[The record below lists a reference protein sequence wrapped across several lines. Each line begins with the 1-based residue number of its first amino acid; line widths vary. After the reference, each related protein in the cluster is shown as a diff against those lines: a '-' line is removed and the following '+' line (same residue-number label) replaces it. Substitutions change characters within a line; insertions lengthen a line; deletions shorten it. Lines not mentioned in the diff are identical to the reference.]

1 MTYSTRLRT
10 AEPPISPS
18 AIPQSLRDIPRW
30 ICWDYMDYGDG
41 KKPRKVPVSAGG
53 DFGTNYNDPSA
64 WRTFSAAMK
73 EANDRG
79 GLGIGFV
86 FSEQDDIVGVDLDNC
101 YDEQQWLKPWAKEV
115 CEVFAGA
122 FCELTPSGMG
132 LHFIGKAPRISGR
145 TRVELPGGAGAVE
158 RYSENRWFTF
168 TGNPTCEGDVVDISS
183 AMDWLEARYFPRQ
196 EQFVSNVKSFES
208 DVELDIE
215 LARVCLERIGRNRAS
230 IGDDWRAVGYAC
242 KGTSESL
249 RDDWITWS
257 SQWHDFDRDECIDRW
272 SRFDSRS
279 GVGTLVYMAVTD
291 SGATSVEL
299 RKEAC
304 SRLGR
309 VPAKVA
315 AVEADDEQPTPTLL
329 DAIDAWRKQEETPAL
344 PTGIESLD
352 RLFDGGLP
360 LGQMTA
366 LAAAPGVG
374 KSALALHLVIECLV
388 KNGGLVATW
397 CLGEMTK
404 AALAA
409 RAITNFGGMEHDL
422 TLQEVIKKRPPSS
435 SIADAMATLAT
446 RMKIVEAPLMIDRIE
461 RAVAKDKPK
470 LLVVD
475 YVQLVQSVRNF
486 QDSTGEIVDC
496 LRKLRQITTANNMA
510 TLLVTNI
517 AKGCD
522 QNTEIGNI
530 GKGSNQIDFDVDNFL
545 FGHRSGETLDDGGI
559 KIEWRCKKLRQGQM
573 SDVGLWFYGKY
584 QRFVDGLSPVV
595 GEIEEFKSHSPK
607 AVRSGSD
614 WGAF

>member
-1 MTYSTRLRT
+1 MTYSKRLRT

-18 AIPQSLRDIPRW
+18 AIPQSLRDVPRW

-41 KKPRKVPVSAGG
+41 KKPRKVPISAGG
-53 DFGTNYNDPSA
+53 EFGTNYNDPSA
-64 WRTFSAAMK
+64 WRSFDAVMR
-73 EANDRG
+73 EAQERG
-79 GLGIGFV
+79 GLGVGFV
-86 FSEQDDIVGVDLDNC
+86 FSDQDDIVGVDLDNC
-101 YDEQQWLKPWAKEV
+101 YDEQQWIKPWATEV
-115 CEVFAGA
+115 CTAFAGA
-122 FCELTPSGMG
+122 FSELTPSGMG
-132 LHFIGKAPRISGR
+132 LHFIGRAPRISGR

-168 TGNPTCEGDVVDISS
+168 TGNPICDGDLADITS
-183 AMDWLEARYFPRQ
+183 AMEWLGGQYFPQ
-196 EQFVSNVKSFES
+196 QGPVSHSEKSFDS
-208 DVELDIE
+208 DIELDIE
-215 LARVCLERIGRNRAS
+215 LARVCLERIGRDRAS

-242 KGTSESL
+242 KGTSDSL

-257 SQWHDFDRDECIDRW
+257 SQWHDFSREECIDRW

-291 SGATSVEL
+291 SGSPAAEL
-299 RKEAC
+299 RREARI
-304 SRLGR
+304 RLGR
-309 VPAKVA
+309 ISSASPKTDA
-315 AVEADDEQPTPTLL
+315 EDETPTTTLL
-329 DAIDAWRKQEETPAL
+329 DAIEAWRQQEETPAL

-374 KSALALHLVIECLV
+374 KSALALHLAIECLV
-388 KNGGLVATW
+388 NNRELVAMW
-397 CLGEMTK
+397 CLGEMTR

-409 RAITNFGGMEHDL
+409 RAITNFGGKEHDL
-422 TLQEVIKKRPPSS
+422 TLQEVIKKRPPSLD
-435 SIADAMATLAT
+435 IAAAMAPIAPRL
-446 RMKIVEAPLMIDRIE
+446 KIVESPLVIDRIE
-461 RAVAKDKPK
+461 SAVAKDKPK

-475 YVQLVQSVRNF
+475 YIQLVQSSRSF

-496 LRKLRQITTANNMA
+496 LRKLRQITTAHNLA

-522 QNTEIGNI
+522 HNTEIGNI

-545 FGHRSGETLDDGGI
+545 FGHRSGETCDGGGI

-573 SDVGLWFYGKY
+573 ADVDLWFYGKY
-584 QRFVDGLSPVV
+584 QRFQDGLAPIV
-595 GEIEEFKSHSPK
+595 GEIEEFKSHAPRAGNEWS
-607 AVRSGSD
+607 
-614 WGAF
+614 WT